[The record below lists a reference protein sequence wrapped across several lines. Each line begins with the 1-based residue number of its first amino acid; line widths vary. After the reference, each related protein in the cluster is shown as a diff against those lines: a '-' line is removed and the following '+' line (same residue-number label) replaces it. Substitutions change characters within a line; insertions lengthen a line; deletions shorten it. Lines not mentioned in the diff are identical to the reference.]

1 MFSFIYEQINIF
13 DKSYK
18 CWLHTKSTAS
28 KLRRQYRYQFKE
40 ILYFA
45 ILPRAPKVLSDS
57 IGFPTLDA
65 NTLNRAVQTDK
76 FNLDVTFQIL
86 NWALI
91 FHTVKIGCQNG
102 VFSQFIDVNLLSID
116 LQYKLQWAYTMW

>member
-1 MFSFIYEQINIF
+1 M
-13 DKSYK
+13 
-18 CWLHTKSTAS
+18 
-28 KLRRQYRYQFKE
+28 
-40 ILYFA
+40 
-45 ILPRAPKVLSDS
+45 SDS

-65 NTLNRAVQTDK
+65 NTLNRAVQTDS

-102 VFSQFIDVNLLSID
+102 VFSQFIDVNLLPMG
-116 LQYKLQWAYTMW
+116 LQYKM